1 VGILWSGTAPTFD
14 GTPVQNTSKPAG
26 ITVAATAAAGG
37 TKGSGG
43 AAAVVGSLPGAD
55 GTDGKAGVS
64 QATLGL

>member
-1 VGILWSGTAPTFD
+1 
-14 GTPVQNTSKPAG
+14 
-26 ITVAATAAAGG
+26 AGG

-43 AAAVVGSLPGAD
+43 AEAVAGSLPGAD